1 MSNTAADTE
10 RASKPNQPDTPPQTA
25 IPDAHTTDAVQEEEE
40 EEQAP
45 VALAAVEEPARHDS
59 PAPQTAPAAAPV
71 DQPSLPENV
80 RILKEAFPDTDVEVI
95 EAVLQSQNDHVES
108 TFEILLGMSDP
119 SYSAPPPPAA
129 AEQAPPMPPRPQS
142 RQNSSDAPYAYWERQ
157 AQPEPTSVE
166 EQLRMDEELAKK
178 LAMEDERR
186 SQRQQQ
192 QQQQQRRRSSQQGQH
207 QQQPQGQRE
216 DDDDDSLFNLQAEE
230 LPIIKE
236 KMKEAGNAAKKK
248 MLDLYNQFKANTQK
262 NNPQTQHET
271 AATSSMPTTNAQY
284 RGLPSDDGDDL
295 LTGDISALHLSDYD
309 VYAKTSNRP
318 AAARKSNDYQRGDD
332 TIYVN
337 PPVGSPT
344 HNLNATSTSDAQ
356 LKADEDFARQLAQE
370 EQMEARRSRH
380 SSAAVEDTTLHA
392 PQMPT
397 RKAINPTVVIAPR
410 SPLEFE
416 GDSDYEDIGLTAA
429 NTTQRTSSST
439 PAKNNT
445 NLEESASVPYVIG
458 DDDDSDSDDL
468 VDIDDDAF
476 KEEESDEQEQK
487 KKISS
492 ASKKS
497 NEKEGVIATTTT
509 TTTTNASDINA
520 NIADPASSQSPHPAT
535 TSFDEKPKA

>member
-1 MSNTAADTE
+1 MSDTAAEIE
-10 RASKPNQPDTPPQTA
+10 RESKPNQLDAPLQTA
-25 IPDAHTTDAVQEEEE
+25 IADDTTHAKEAAQ

-45 VALAAVEEPARHDS
+45 DAIATVEETTRHES
-59 PAPQTAPAAAPV
+59 PASSPPQTTATTAPEPV
-71 DQPSLPENV
+71 EQPNLPANV

-119 SYSAPPPPAA
+119 SYSAPTPAPVA

-142 RQNSSDAPYAYWERQ
+142 RRNSNDAPYAYWERQ

-186 SQRQQQ
+186 SQQQQ
-192 QQQQQRRRSSQQGQH
+192 PRRRSSQQGQY
-207 QQQPQGQRE
+207 QQQSQRQRD
-216 DDDDDSLFNLQAEE
+216 DDDDDSLFNLQEE

-248 MLDLYNQFKANTQK
+248 MMDLYNQFKANTQK
-262 NNPQTQHET
+262 SNPQNQNET
-271 AATSSMPTTNAQY
+271 AAASSMPTTNAQY

-318 AAARKSNDYQRGDD
+318 AANDHQRGDD

-344 HNLNATSTSDAQ
+344 HNLSATSTSDAQ

-370 EQMEARRSRH
+370 EQIEARRLRH

-397 RKAINPTVVIAPR
+397 RKPVNPTVVIAPR

-429 NTTQRTSSST
+429 NTTQRST
-439 PAKNNT
+439 NLKNT
-445 NLEESASVPYVIG
+445 NADENASVPYVIG

-476 KEEESDEQEQK
+476 KDEDDEQEK
-487 KKISS
+487 KGTS
-492 ASKKS
+492 ASIQVDFTR
-497 NEKEGVIATTTT
+497 EGAATTTAKSSDANAT
-509 TTTTNASDINA
+509 KADHVPSQLTN
-520 NIADPASSQSPHPAT
+520 PET

>member
-1 MSNTAADTE
+1 MSNTADSE
-10 RASKPNQPDTPPQTA
+10 RESKPNQLDTPQHAA
-25 IPDAHTTDAVQEEEE
+25 IADDATHTKEDVQDE
-40 EEQAP
+40 AP
-45 VALAAVEEPARHDS
+45 VTVATAQEPTLHVSPESPPATTAASEP
-59 PAPQTAPAAAPV
+59 PQATTTAPEPV
-71 DQPSLPENV
+71 EQTNLPKNV

-119 SYSAPPPPAA
+119 SYSAPLTPAPAPAA
-129 AEQAPPMPPRPQS
+129 AEQVPPMPPRPQS

-166 EQLRMDEELAKK
+166 EQLRMDEELAKR
-178 LAMEDERR
+178 LAMEDERTSR
-186 SQRQQQ
+186 
-192 QQQQQRRRSSQQGQH
+192 QRRRPSQQGQY
-207 QQQPQGQRE
+207 QQQPQRQKD
-216 DDDDDSLFNLQAEE
+216 DDDDDSLFNLQEE

-248 MLDLYNQFKANTQK
+248 MMELYNQFKANTQK
-262 NNPQTQHET
+262 NNPQNQHENV
-271 AATSSMPTTNAQY
+271 ATSSMPTTNAQY

-318 AAARKSNDYQRGDD
+318 ARKSNEYQRGDN

-344 HNLNATSTSDAQ
+344 HNINATSTSDAQ

-370 EQMEARRSRH
+370 EQIEARRSRN
-380 SSAAVEDTTLHA
+380 SSAAVEGNTLHA
-392 PQMPT
+392 PQMPA
-397 RKAINPTVVIAPR
+397 RKSVSPTVVIAPR

-429 NTTQRTSSST
+429 NTTER
-439 PAKNNT
+439 KNT
-445 NLEESASVPYVIG
+445 NLEENASVPYVIG

-476 KEEESDEQEQK
+476 KDEDDELEKKQSDTSTK
-487 KKISS
+487 DNTASTTKDVSNAAVDNHTPSISTS
-492 ASKKS
+492 PAIKKS
-497 NEKEGVIATTTT
+497 
-509 TTTTNASDINA
+509 S
-520 NIADPASSQSPHPAT
+520 
-535 TSFDEKPKA
+535 DEKPKA

>member
-1 MSNTAADTE
+1 MSNTAAETE
-10 RASKPNQPDTPPQTA
+10 RASKPNQLDTPPQAA
-25 IPDAHTTDAVQEEEE
+25 IADDTPPAATTKE
-40 EEQAP
+40 
-45 VALAAVEEPARHDS
+45 AAQEEPASVTMAALEEPTQHES
-59 PAPQTAPAAAPV
+59 PASSPPHAATPPPAAAAAEPV
-71 DQPSLPENV
+71 EQPNLPENV

-119 SYSAPPPPAA
+119 SYSAPPPAPAPAPVA

-186 SQRQQQ
+186 SQQH
-192 QQQQQRRRSSQQGQH
+192 QRRRASQQGQY
-207 QQQPQGQRE
+207 QQQPQRQRD
-216 DDDDDSLFNLQAEE
+216 DDDDDSLFNLQEE

-248 MLDLYNQFKANTQK
+248 MMDLYNQFKANTQK
-262 NNPQTQHET
+262 NNTQNQHET

-318 AAARKSNDYQRGDD
+318 ATARKSNDYQRGDD

-344 HNLNATSTSDAQ
+344 HNLNTTSTSEAQ

-370 EQMEARRSRH
+370 EQIEARRSRQ

-397 RKAINPTVVIAPR
+397 RKPVNPTVVIAPR

-429 NTTQRTSSST
+429 STTQRNTA
-439 PAKNNT
+439 PKNT
-445 NLEESASVPYVIG
+445 NLDENASVPYVIG

-476 KEEESDEQEQK
+476 KDEEDEQEKNK
-487 KKISS
+487 KS
-492 ASKKS
+492 ASSKYGDS
-497 NEKEGVIATTTT
+497 
-509 TTTTNASDINA
+509 
-520 NIADPASSQSPHPAT
+520 
-535 TSFDEKPKA
+535 

>member
-1 MSNTAADTE
+1 MSDTAAEIE
-10 RASKPNQPDTPPQTA
+10 RKSKPNQLDTPLQAA
-25 IPDAHTTDAVQEEEE
+25 IADDATNTKEATQ

-45 VALAAVEEPARHDS
+45 VTMAAVEEFAQQES
-59 PAPQTAPAAAPV
+59 PTSLPPPHTTTAAVPPEPV
-71 DQPSLPENV
+71 EQPNLPENI

-119 SYSAPPPPAA
+119 SYSAPPPAPAPAPAA

-166 EQLRMDEELAKK
+166 EQLRMDEELAKR

-186 SQRQQQ
+186 SQQH
-192 QQQQQRRRSSQQGQH
+192 QRRRSSQQGQY
-207 QQQPQGQRE
+207 QQQPQRQR
-216 DDDDDSLFNLQAEE
+216 DDDDDSLFNLQEE

-248 MLDLYNQFKANTQK
+248 MMDLYNQFKANTQK
-262 NNPQTQHET
+262 SNPQNQHET

-318 AAARKSNDYQRGDD
+318 ATARKSSDYQRGDD

-337 PPVGSPT
+337 PPVGSPS
-344 HNLNATSTSDAQ
+344 HNLKVTSTSDAQ

-370 EQMEARRSRH
+370 EQIEARRSRH
-380 SSAAVEDTTLHA
+380 SSVAVEDTTLHA

-397 RKAINPTVVIAPR
+397 RKPVNPTVVIAPR

-429 NTTQRTSSST
+429 NTTQRNTN
-439 PAKNNT
+439 PKIT
-445 NLEESASVPYVIG
+445 NLEDNASVPYVIG

-476 KEEESDEQEQK
+476 KDEDDEQEK
-487 KKISS
+487 KKNSTSEGESTKGQTAASEAHSS
-492 ASKKS
+492 
-497 NEKEGVIATTTT
+497 
-509 TTTTNASDINA
+509 NA
-520 NIADPASSQSPHPAT
+520 NPTVADHGSSQSTNPAT
-535 TSFDEKPKA
+535 TSSNEKPKA